1 MGGGIIVPL
10 HRASFVVVPEI
21 GIRIASS
28 DHHRQL
34 VEESD
39 PSRAVISFDWITDC
53 VEQEKLLDLNEYK
66 LRCPPFA
73 PIDDYQNPVSG
84 TYTNSISPSVTS
96 EKTTAKTEKIVYPD
110 HEESDDEHGSNTT
123 TPKNVPVT
131 NLPAGPVSTGPPTP
145 PMTPTIDSINNNLE
159 KLALGKL
166 TPDKTGVTTESTEVP
181 EHLMTS
187 FFWLQDKL
195 EVWAKS
201 DFGGS
206 LVAFFMRVKMQVSL
220 FMRTNM
226 TKLTT

>member
-21 GIRIASS
+21 EIRIASS

-39 PSRAVISFDWITDC
+39 PSRAVISFDWVTEC
-53 VEQEKLLDLNEYK
+53 VEQDKLLNLDEYK
-66 LRCPPFA
+66 LRCPSFA
-73 PIDDYQNPVSG
+73 SFDKYRESSSG
-84 TYTNSISPSVTS
+84 TDSSMASSTTS
-96 EKTTAKTEKIVYPD
+96 EETTAKTEEIVYLTNQKNNHD
-110 HEESDDEHGSNTT
+110 NDSNTP
-123 TPKNVPVT
+123 TPKNVPI
-131 NLPAGPVSTGPPTP
+131 NLSAGQGTTGPPTP
-145 PMTPTIDSINNNLE
+145 PTTPTIDSINNTVE

-206 LVAFFMRVKMQVSL
+206 LVAFFTRVKMQVSL
-220 FMRTNM
+220 
-226 TKLTT
+226 